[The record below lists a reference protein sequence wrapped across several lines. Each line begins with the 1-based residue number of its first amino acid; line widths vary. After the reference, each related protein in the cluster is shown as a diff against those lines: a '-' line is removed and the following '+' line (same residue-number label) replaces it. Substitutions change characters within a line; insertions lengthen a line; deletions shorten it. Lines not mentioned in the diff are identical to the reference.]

1 MSAVVK
7 NTMSKSERKKRVNRL
22 LDLIDGANES
32 IELSRETGS
41 AFLVKQYL
49 HLKRQYLD
57 ELGALLAAFNV
68 QIEIKEAA

>member
-1 MSAVVK
+1 MSAITK
-7 NTMSKSERKKRVNRL
+7 NTISKSERKKRVNRL

-41 AFLVKQYL
+41 EFLVKQYL
-49 HLKRQYLD
+49 HLKKKYLD
-57 ELGALLAAFNV
+57 ELSAVLAEFNV